1 MTKNNYDR
9 ETWLRAV
16 KVVESMQDVYEI
28 ENPHELEK
36 SQEPQRFIV
45 VYRSVASLELRSES
59 TYTRQEAEHIARNLR
74 VEDRASRIFEV
85 DDLPW

>member
-28 ENPHELEK
+28 ENAHELEK

-45 VYRSVASLELRSES
+45 G
-59 TYTRQEAEHIARNLR
+59 
-74 VEDRASRIFEV
+74 
-85 DDLPW
+85 

>member
-28 ENPHELEK
+28 ENAHALEK

-74 VEDRASRIFEV
+74 VEDRESRIFEV